1 MIKETHKSKTL
12 RKKDNLPKKR
22 KKERKIKI
30 EITEKRKKKKKGKTV
45 GAMEICETER
55 VLKSNTVT
63 VVLIRQSR
71 IWFRYSQSTNN
82 TTNSPI

>member
-12 RKKDNLPKKR
+12 RKKDNLPKKK